1 MESQYQIDNTDRK
14 ILACLMKDARMPY
27 LEIAKKLNVSG
38 GTIHQRMQKMQEAG
52 IISGSHLKVNLEA
65 LNFDV
70 MVILGVFLKS
80 AKDQTKVVKE
90 LEKLPEVLEIYYT
103 TGNFALMLKLVTKNI
118 KDFHLLLSQKIQS
131 IAEIQS
137 TESFIV
143 LDSPLNRDI
152 DVSAL

>member
-1 MESQYQIDNTDRK
+1 METQYQIDNTDRK
-14 ILACLMKDARMPY
+14 ILAFLMKDARMAY

-38 GTIHQRMQKMQEAG
+38 GTIHQRIQKMQEAG
-52 IISGSHLKVNLEA
+52 IISGSHLKVNLEV
-65 LNFDV
+65 LSFDV

-80 AKDQTKVVKE
+80 AKDQNKVVKE

-118 KDFHLLLSQKIQS
+118 KDFHLLLSEKIQS
-131 IAEIQS
+131 ISEIQS

-143 LDSPLNRDI
+143 LDTPLNRDI
-152 DVSAL
+152 DVNAL